1 MKKIAWVLLAMVG
14 MVGCTDNFKRDNPYD
29 PEAPTG
35 IQEPASLCGYVV
47 SSREGAP
54 ISGADVNIV
63 ELGRTVTTNDMG
75 MFEFESV
82 PAADWTIEVSVP
94 DGLDSYL
101 PSVRR
106 ISLEPGMVIDC
117 PPSGQEVPEVQ
128 TIVLRRRPDAPR
140 IIDLSAD
147 DEGVVLTFSTE
158 SKLTSKRYQLHFE
171 SVFVGSDEGAR
182 PTFEESDVDIVFEND
197 NLTIATLRPFQNG
210 TVEALSPTNT
220 YDLSIRVFDEDLAS
234 TYSEPVRYAHR
245 LVFDQCAYNDD
256 QSINNELCAPL
267 DGSLP
272 EASEAQPTEIDVLDN
287 EYVLVEREDCTIGV
301 WKTEGEYVGCVSFAV
316 DLNDGAGE
324 QCESQYV
331 TGNENVDSSGGKV
344 VAWQPISANG
354 QKTFV
359 LYDWQ
364 FDTSAL
370 SPGACSHLEELGARP
385 FQRLLQGSVNLA
397 VTSTEGSWTMLYN
410 DVSQAALYRDGE
422 MVWSRMRND
431 PDLAPSIAS
440 GSHQWLKVYGDYL
453 ILNSIFEGPGRKI
466 ALVEISTGNVL
477 DKIDLSNE
485 IVGFEMFAPGAFI
498 VVQENGDLLVVEY
511 SADAN
516 KFIEVEFIPSQRA
529 LVASDTFW
537 ISDHGSGG
545 DFGQGILV
553 ILDDGNGILN
563 TRALG
568 YRKLTAGNDYQWLV
582 EWMDRGLGAEVF
594 QSPVLNSNI
603 GQINLIERLDG
614 PPYLLMR
621 TQSNSFE
628 QVRLG
633 TFEFSP

>member
-1 MKKIAWVLLAMVG
+1 MKKMFCTFLGLVA

-29 PEAPTG
+29 PKAPTG

-54 ISGADVNIV
+54 VSGADVNIV

-75 MFEFESV
+75 IFEFESV

-106 ISLEPGMVIDC
+106 ISLEPGMVIEC

-210 TVEALSPTNT
+210 MVEALSPTNT

-234 TYSEPVRYAHR
+234 TYSDPVRYAHR

-267 DGSLP
+267 DGTLP
-272 EASEAQPTEIDVLDN
+272 VEPDAQPTEIDVLDN
-287 EYVLVEREDCTIGV
+287 EYVLVERDDCTIGV
-301 WKTEGEYVGCVSFAV
+301 WKTEGEYLGCVSFAV
-316 DLNDGAGE
+316 DLNDG
-324 QCESQYV
+324 
-331 TGNENVDSSGGKV
+331 
-344 VAWQPISANG
+344 
-354 QKTFV
+354 
-359 LYDWQ
+359 
-364 FDTSAL
+364 
-370 SPGACSHLEELGARP
+370 LGAQCNLSVEQDNIRQSGENLIVWQVVGDGPQSQLVVNKWRFDEDALTVESCQAIDQDSDAELRRP
-385 FQRLLQGSVNLA
+385 ANSIQQLVFASNN
-397 VTSTEGSWTMLYN
+397 EGSWNLLLRDSEKVELYQDGSLIWQRQLN
-410 DVSQAALYRDGE
+410 DDELPFVLRDSAFAW
-422 MVWSRMRND
+422 MQRF
-431 PDLAPSIAS
+431 
-440 GSHQWLKVYGDYL
+440 GDYL
-453 ILNSIFEGPGRKI
+453 ILNSRRFGENQGISLI
-466 ALVEISTGNVL
+466 EIETGKELDSIVL
-477 DKIDLSNE
+477 SQ
-485 IVGFEMFAPGAFI
+485 FI
-498 VVQENGDLLVVEY
+498 VSIENLSSNLFAVVQQNGDLMIVEFLPEEMLF
-511 SADAN
+511 
-516 KFIEVEFIPSQRA
+516 KEVEFIPSELELGVTETVWLQSIESSSTVGEGVLALLDQASGIIHIRA
-529 LVASDTFW
+529 V
-537 ISDHGSGG
+537 
-545 DFGQGILV
+545 
-553 ILDDGNGILN
+553 
-563 TRALG
+563 G
-568 YRKLTAGNDYQWLV
+568 YRLFSQNSNERWLV
-582 EWMDRGLGAEVF
+582 DVEDRGLGTNTFQTPILTSRIAELEVVQKF
-594 QSPVLNSNI
+594 
-603 GQINLIERLDG
+603 GQPPSLI
-614 PPYLLMR
+614 MR
-621 TQSNSFE
+621 TE
-628 QVRLG
+628 AVREESSLVG